1 MVVDAKICGLTRPED
16 AALAAEHGAWRLG
29 VIFADGPRLIDAARA
44 RAIVSASRGVP
55 VVGVFRVQSVSDILK
70 MVGATGIRGAQLHGD
85 YSRHD
90 ADAVRATGVEVWRVV
105 TIDDE
110 TDLSHELASGA
121 LGADA
126 LLVEPRLPG
135 ASGGR
140 GVALDGALAERARRA
155 APAPVRFVLAGGLR
169 PENVAE
175 QIRLVGPDVVDVS
188 SGVEFA
194 PGRKDPERLIRFL
207 EIVRDARASR

>member
-1 MVVDAKICGLTRPED
+1 M
-16 AALAAEHGAWRLG
+16 
-29 VIFADGPRLIDAARA
+29 IFAGGPRLVDAAGA

-55 VVGVFRVQSVSDILK
+55 VIGVFRAQSVSEILE
-70 MVGATGIRGAQLHGD
+70 MVDATGIRGAQLHGD

-90 ADAVRATGVEVWRVV
+90 ADTVRAAGVEVWRVV
-105 TIDDE
+105 TIDGE
-110 TDLSHELASGA
+110 TDLPRTLASGI

-155 APAPVRFVLAGGLR
+155 VPTSVRFVLAGGLR
-169 PENVAE
+169 PENIAE